1 MSTPTVDSLQSEYL
15 ACADYDATND
25 VEKAQRFVTACRG
38 LTLLLPSSTSR
49 GGVGGTN
56 SVSFDLRR
64 IALEGDRA
72 ASWLRLRRLP
82 IGEFYADLGGI
93 RE

>member
-1 MSTPTVDSLQSEYL
+1 MSTPTVDSLQNEYL

-25 VEKAQRFVTACRG
+25 VAKARRFVAACRG
-38 LTLLLPSSTSR
+38 LMLLLPTSTSR

-56 SVSFDLRR
+56 SVTFDTRR
-64 IALEGDRA
+64 IAKEGDMA
-72 ASWLRLRRLP
+72 ASWLRMRSVP
-82 IGEFYADLGGI
+82 VGPVYADLGGI

>member
-1 MSTPTVDSLQSEYL
+1 MSTPTLESLQNDYL
-15 ACADYDATND
+15 LCADYDATND
-25 VEKAQRFVTACRG
+25 VVKAQRFVTACRG
-38 LTLLLPSSTSR
+38 LALLLPTSTSR

-56 SVSFDLRR
+56 SMTFDLRR
-64 IALEGDRA
+64 IAIEGDRA

-82 IGEFYADLGGI
+82 IGEIYADLGGI